1 MRTYCIYYSYEN
13 SCYKR
18 LINLTTS
25 FLPVWVIAKIIL
37 LKQYLRKI
45 RWTNS
50 KKFFLIKAFYLSKS
64 CIYFLGEKSC
74 PKFSSFYAGFFLSG
88 MDKLKEGY
96 VRCLVPFTS
105 RLALKYMYKKH
116 LQREFSVDNRIWFPI
131 LTNTQSSI
139 LSIPVGSDQEPCM
152 STDLGSL
159 TKAHLNLLCHIHFTP
174 WNGSRTAHQSLCV
187 TAHCPS
193 LLDFSM
199 WGLAPRI
206 YLLLSC
212 SKIEIPFGIIWVR
225 NLLYGA
231 MWPND
236 I

>member
-1 MRTYCIYYSYEN
+1 
-13 SCYKR
+13 
-18 LINLTTS
+18 
-25 FLPVWVIAKIIL
+25 
-37 LKQYLRKI
+37 
-45 RWTNS
+45 
-50 KKFFLIKAFYLSKS
+50 
-64 CIYFLGEKSC
+64 
-74 PKFSSFYAGFFLSG
+74 

-96 VRCLVPFTS
+96 VRYLVLFTS
-105 RLALKYMYKKH
+105 RLALKYLYKKH

-139 LSIPVGSDQEPCM
+139 LSIPAGSDREACM

-174 WNGSRTAHQSLCV
+174 WNGSRTAHQSSCV
-187 TAHCPS
+187 TARCPS

-199 WGLAPRI
+199 WGSALRI

>member
-1 MRTYCIYYSYEN
+1 
-13 SCYKR
+13 
-18 LINLTTS
+18 
-25 FLPVWVIAKIIL
+25 
-37 LKQYLRKI
+37 
-45 RWTNS
+45 
-50 KKFFLIKAFYLSKS
+50 
-64 CIYFLGEKSC
+64 
-74 PKFSSFYAGFFLSG
+74 

-96 VRCLVPFTS
+96 VRCLVLFAS

-139 LSIPVGSDQEPCM
+139 LSIPAGRDQEPCM

-174 WNGSRTAHQSLCV
+174 WNGSRTVHQSSCV

-199 WGLAPRI
+199 WGLALRI

-225 NLLYGA
+225 NLLYGT

>member
-1 MRTYCIYYSYEN
+1 M
-13 SCYKR
+13 
-18 LINLTTS
+18 
-25 FLPVWVIAKIIL
+25 IL
-37 LKQYLRKI
+37 FKQYLRKI

-50 KKFFLIKAFYLSKS
+50 KKFFLIKAFIWVGAAY
-64 CIYFLGEKSC
+64 IYWGKDPAQNLIEFILC
-74 PKFSSFYAGFFLSG
+74 VIFLSG

-96 VRCLVPFTS
+96 VRYLDLFTCC
-105 RLALKYMYKKH
+105 LALKYMFKKH

-139 LSIPVGSDQEPCM
+139 LSIPAVSDREPCM

-174 WNGSRTAHQSLCV
+174 WNGSRTAHQSSCV
-187 TAHCPS
+187 TARCPS

-199 WGLAPRI
+199 WGLALRI
-206 YLLLSC
+206 YLLLSY